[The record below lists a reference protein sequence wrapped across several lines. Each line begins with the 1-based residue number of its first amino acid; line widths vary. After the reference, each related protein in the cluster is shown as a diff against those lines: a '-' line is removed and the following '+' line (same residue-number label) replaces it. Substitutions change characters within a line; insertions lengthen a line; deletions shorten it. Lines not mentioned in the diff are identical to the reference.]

1 MEPGEA
7 RPSCPNCGG
16 TTTAAFCADCGQR
29 QTPAIVPLREWLGDL
44 VEGLL
49 GADAVLPRTLA
60 TLLVRPG
67 VLTRRYADG
76 QRASQSSPL
85 RLYIV
90 VSAAVIALMS
100 SFDAFSG
107 YADVDASVQA
117 VFPLV
122 NLLSPLF
129 LGVLLKIAFPR
140 RLLLLHLVFAT
151 HFATVMVIV
160 TTPTIFPADPGITGT
175 LFVALSLVLMVHLAA
190 AMRHVYGCGW
200 LRAVPSAVA
209 AYVGLTFVV
218 QLVMAGV
225 VTALARL

>member
-1 MEPGEA
+1 MEHGDEEA
-7 RPSCPNCGG
+7 VCPNCGG

-29 QTPAIVPLREWLGDL
+29 QTPAIVPLGEWLGDL
-44 VEGLL
+44 LEGVF
-49 GADAVLPRTLA
+49 GADAVLPRTLV
-60 TLLVRPG
+60 TLLARPG
-67 VLTRRYADG
+67 ALTRRYADG
-76 QRASQSSPL
+76 QRAGQSSPL

-90 VSAAVIALMS
+90 VSAAVIALMTT
-100 SFDAFSG
+100 FDAFSG
-107 YADVDASVQA
+107 FADLDASVQA

-151 HFATVMVIV
+151 HFTTVMVIV
-160 TTPTIFPADPGITGT
+160 TTPTIFPADPGIKGV
-175 LFVALSLVLMVHLAA
+175 LFVALSLVLMGHLAA

-209 AYVGLTFVV
+209 AYIGLTFVV

-225 VTALARL
+225 VMALGG